1 VNLGVGTFPIYGT
14 MGDFSSFGLDLHI
27 KGDRDSFIIMPNYL
41 LFIFSE
47 INEGGRYLAMGN
59 RSNDIKYFNISS
71 QFRVK
76 SCTLYQWNGTE
87 YVLVNTVNS
96 TNAEQTW
103 I

>member
-1 VNLGVGTFPIYGT
+1 
-14 MGDFSSFGLDLHI
+14 
-27 KGDRDSFIIMPNYL
+27 MPNYL
-41 LFIFSE
+41 LYIFSE

-59 RSNDIKYFNISS
+59 RSNDIKYFNISPL
-71 QFRVK
+71 FRVK

-96 TNAEQTW
+96 TNPEQTW